1 MYAERELKRLSEVK
15 SIVRR
20 RITRRRIEVIEQTAV
35 VTKPLVWVDVAYG
48 YWKKFSPLAKM
59 AVGPI
64 GVWLTSKL
72 FGRRKMAGSLM
83 RWGPTIWNV
92 VRGFG
97 QGFSSRPAA

>member
-15 SIVRR
+15 AVVRR

-35 VTKPLVWVDVAYG
+35 VTRPLVWVDIAHG

-59 AVGPI
+59 AAGPI
-64 GVWLTSKL
+64 GVWLTTKL

-97 QGFSSRPAA
+97 QGFSNRPAA